1 MEVQCLMIQS
11 RCGCLLCGYNWI
23 EYTHTWA
30 CWWKSKD
37 CFEGYP
43 LSSFLCVWAAWNVLY
58 LKKGRSVKSLDEP
71 GVRAHGQWHWPPAV
85 CCMRRT
91 HSRRTADWSP
101 CRWSSPSSPSL
112 RFQSLGWRSYLKW
125 EWIVHE
131 LYVFIMIILNFLW
144 MSTRSTSQL
153 PLTLT
158 LHIFESNA
166 DYESKQDCDIILP
179 SLEME

>member
-1 MEVQCLMIQS
+1 MFDDTITLWMFAVRIQ
-11 RCGCLLCGYNWI
+11 LNWI
-23 EYTHTWA
+23 HTYLGMLMKIQRLLW
-30 CWWKSKD
+30 
-37 CFEGYP
+37 GV
-43 LSSFLCVWAAWNVLY
+43 SSFLCVWATWNVLY

-144 MSTRSTSQL
+144 MSTSSTSQL

-158 LHIFESNA
+158 WHIFESNA